1 MIYHSSMTWRNS
13 PRIRNV
19 LLQLRSSSSG
29 RIRRAT
35 IIAAAK
41 ARFPIAVR
49 TDGETSGIGV
59 KADHSGVHRW
69 RFMIDQ
75 PLGVAHMRVDLR
87 R

>member
-13 PRIRNV
+13 PRIQSV
-19 LLQLRSSSSG
+19 LHQLLSSSSE

-35 IIAAAK
+35 IIAAVK
-41 ARFPIAVR
+41 ARFQIAVR
-49 TDGETSGIGV
+49 TGGGTSGIGV